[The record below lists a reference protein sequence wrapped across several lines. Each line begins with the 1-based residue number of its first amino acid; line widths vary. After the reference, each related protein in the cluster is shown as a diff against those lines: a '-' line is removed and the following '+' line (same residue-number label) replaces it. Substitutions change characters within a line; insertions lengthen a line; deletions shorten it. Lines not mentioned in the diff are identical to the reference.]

1 MTWTLAD
8 TLALLG
14 EGRPDWKLTSQQQEA
29 VGAPLEP
36 GLILAGA
43 GSGKT
48 EVMAA
53 RVVHLVATGRAR
65 PDEVLG
71 LTFTTKATA
80 SLAARVRSGLERL
93 RAAAGASAGSILDGE
108 PVILTYNGYGARL
121 VADHGLRI
129 GVEPAARLA
138 PEGLRWQLALSVVRR
153 WAGPLDLEL
162 TPASV
167 AERVRQLADE
177 LSSHLAT
184 ADDVRSAQ
192 QRMAAMVAGAPKVGK
207 EAADALEKGAG
218 RLQLLALVEAFE
230 RAKRDALL
238 LDYGDQIA
246 LAAELARQPVVAVAE
261 RTAHRIV
268 LLDEY
273 QDTGVGQRKLLE
285 RLYDRGHPV
294 TAVGDPAQSIYG
306 FRGASVGNIL
316 RFPQHFPQ
324 AGGAPARVY
333 PLTTNFRSGG
343 AILDVANRVVQ
354 GLGRPSGGRPA
365 LVAPPVL
372 QPREGRETAGP
383 DAGQVRVR
391 LVADAESEAE
401 WVAERVR
408 AACVE
413 RREVHAASCPVPEC
427 EGWHEAAVL
436 CRRRSQFGLLR
447 QALERAGAPV
457 EVVGLGGLLD
467 APEVADIVAVLRVL
481 HDATANADLLR
492 LLTGPRWRIG
502 LRDLDAL
509 GRRASALLRGGAESG
524 ADPGTDGS
532 SLRLGGDEAEVGA
545 LADVLEQLDAPEL
558 SALAPLSAEADRRLR
573 RLRRE
578 LTALRGRVD
587 QPLPDLIADVERT
600 TGLDIE
606 LEATPA
612 RLRRGRRANVLAFLD
627 VAADFVG
634 LDGQTDLGAFLASLE
649 AAEKAEDGYDI
660 GVPSAADA
668 VKLMTVH
675 AAKGLEWDVVSVPGL
690 SKGVFPSSRGTSP
703 WPWRAE
709 ALPGELRGDRDDL
722 PVWDDPSPAGCK
734 LLRAEYKEVAAA
746 EERRLAYVAV
756 TRAREVL
763 LCSGFWW
770 SASARG
776 LLAPLS
782 EFFVEIEAEC
792 AASAD
797 GAVIVEPRAPEPA
810 PGDANP
816 LLAQERVADVAW
828 PPAPV
833 VTPDVRWAAA
843 AVRERLELGEPLPVA
858 AAPTE
863 AEAERIAGW
872 RRDGELLRREQH
884 GAAGRREI
892 AVPQALSV
900 SDLVDVA
907 RDPQAYA
914 SRLARPL
921 PAPPAPAAR
930 RGTSFHSWLEQRS
943 GGRALLGPDDLPG
956 AGDEAIALAD
966 DDVRE
971 LQEAF
976 LASSW
981 AAREPVAVEVAFEL
995 TLELPTEPVLVRG
1008 RIDAVYRRDDGG
1020 YDVIDYKT
1028 GSRPAAVATARSA
1041 VQLACYRA
1049 AWADIAGVE
1058 PEEVTAAFLY
1068 IREGDAGLVRP
1079 PLLSRDELGWLV
1091 AEPGEWPLDG
1101 A

>member
-1 MTWTLAD
+1 
-8 TLALLG
+8 
-14 EGRPDWKLTSQQQEA
+14 
-29 VGAPLEP
+29 
-36 GLILAGA
+36 
-43 GSGKT
+43 
-48 EVMAA
+48 
-53 RVVHLVATGRAR
+53 
-65 PDEVLG
+65 
-71 LTFTTKATA
+71 
-80 SLAARVRSGLERL
+80 
-93 RAAAGASAGSILDGE
+93 
-108 PVILTYNGYGARL
+108 
-121 VADHGLRI
+121 
-129 GVEPAARLA
+129 
-138 PEGLRWQLALSVVRR
+138 
-153 WAGPLDLEL
+153 
-162 TPASV
+162 
-167 AERVRQLADE
+167 
-177 LSSHLAT
+177 
-184 ADDVRSAQ
+184 
-192 QRMAAMVAGAPKVGK
+192 
-207 EAADALEKGAG
+207 
-218 RLQLLALVEAFE
+218 
-230 RAKRDALL
+230 
-238 LDYGDQIA
+238 LDYGDQIS
-246 LAAELARQPVVAVAE
+246 LAAQLALQPAVAVAE
-261 RTAHRIV
+261 RTSHRIV

-285 RLYDRGHPV
+285 RLYGGGHPV

-324 AGGAPARVY
+324 RGAAAAKVY

-343 AILDVANRVVQ
+343 AILDVANRVVA
-354 GLGRPSGGRPA
+354 GLGKGADRTAA
-365 LVAPPVL
+365 LLTPPVL
-372 QPREGRETAGP
+372 QPREGRETGGP
-383 DAGQVRVR
+383 DGGQVRVR
-391 LVADAESEAE
+391 LLADAESESE
-401 WVAERVR
+401 WVAERIR

-413 RREVHAASCPVPEC
+413 RREAHAAECAEPEC

-447 QALERAGAPV
+447 QALERAGVPV

-467 APEVADIVAVLRVL
+467 APEVADIVAALRVL
-481 HDATANADLLR
+481 HDATANADMLR

-502 LRDLDAL
+502 LRDLDAM
-509 GRRASALLRGGAESG
+509 GRRASALLRGGGEPAAQPG
-524 ADPGTDGS
+524 ARE
-532 SLRLGGDEAEVGA
+532 LRLGGDEAEVGA

-558 SALAPLSAEADRRLR
+558 IAMAPLSAEADRRLR

-578 LTALRGRVD
+578 LMALRGRVD

-606 LEATPA
+606 LEATPV

-634 LDGQTDLGAFLASLE
+634 LEGQTDLGAFLASLE

-690 SKGVFPSSRGTSP
+690 SKGVFPGVRGTSP

-722 PVWDDPSPAGCK
+722 PVWDDPTAAGCK
-734 LLRAEYKEVAAA
+734 RLRADYRVVAAS
-746 EERRLAYVAV
+746 EERRLAYVAI

-770 SASARG
+770 SATARK

-782 EFFVEIEAEC
+782 EFFVEVEAAC
-792 AASAD
+792 AE
-797 GAVIVEPRAPEPA
+797 GAGIVEPPAPEPA
-810 PGDANP
+810 TDDTNP
-816 LLAQERVADVAW
+816 LLAEERVADIEW
-828 PPAPV
+828 PPPPV

-858 AAPTE
+858 AAPTADE
-863 AEAERIAGW
+863 TNRIAGW
-872 RRDGELLRREQH
+872 RRDGELLRREQL
-884 GAAGRREI
+884 GAAGRREV
-892 AVPQALSV
+892 AVPQTLSV

-907 RDPQAYA
+907 RDPQAFA
-914 SRLARPL
+914 SRLARPM

-930 RGTSFHSWLEQRS
+930 RGTSFHEWLEQRS

-966 DDVRE
+966 DELRL

-981 AAREPVAVEVAFEL
+981 AAREPVAVEVGFEL
-995 TLELPTEPVLVRG
+995 SLEVPAEPVLVRG
-1008 RIDAVYRRDDGG
+1008 RIDAVYRREDGG

-1028 GSRPAAVATARSA
+1028 GSRPADLMSRGSA

-1058 PEEVTAAFLY
+1058 PEEVTAGFLY

-1079 PLLSRDELGWLV
+1079 PLLSRDELGWLL
-1091 AEPGEWPLDG
+1091 AEPGEWPLGD
-1101 A
+1101 